1 MLYRAIITI
10 LSTITVLLAIS
21 AAPSAQAE
29 EIGFTKTT
37 IDFGVVVSDLE
48 KSLKFYTEV
57 VGFKRAGNF
66 TVQPDTVND
75 AGLTMI
81 SKPLTIEELTLGDD
95 ETATKLKL
103 MQIPDPKQKK
113 PANEYIHSSLG
124 MSYMTVFV
132 TDTKAAL
139 ARAAKHN
146 VKPLKKGPI
155 AIGGG
160 MVFLTLLKDPDG
172 NFIEL
177 VGPSK

>member
-1 MLYRAIITI
+1 MFYRAITF
-10 LSTITVLLAIS
+10 LSTFTVLLAIS
-21 AAPSAQAE
+21 AAPSVRAE

-37 IDFGVVVSDLE
+37 IDFGIVVSDLE

-66 TVQPDTVND
+66 TVQPDTVNA
-75 AGLTMI
+75 AGLTNI
-81 SKPLTIEELTLGDD
+81 SKPLTIEELTLGDGA
-95 ETATKLKL
+95 TATKLKL
-103 MQIPDPKQKK
+103 MQIPDSKQKK
-113 PANEYIHSSLG
+113 PANEYIHSSFG

-146 VKPLKKGPI
+146 VKPLKKGPV

-160 MVFLTLLKDPDG
+160 KIFLTLLKDPDG